1 MKFLIVLF
9 LTIFT
14 FCLTSGQTIFNYDD
28 NLHIFK
34 VYVDSV
40 LSSDGVNYDSNIKL
54 ISVYNKKD
62 NKLLQ
67 TITPPENSFSSLM
80 PKEQIF
86 LLNDFNFDGS
96 TDFMIIQF
104 IPASPNIPYYYWI
117 FNKKDQQ
124 FQRDSTF
131 DEITSPD
138 FDPKQKLIT
147 SFWRANC
154 CDHGLSSY
162 KYIKGKLTLIE
173 ETEVADDMDNP
184 GQQISTKKKFI
195 NGKMKLVERRVE
207 KIKDNK

>member
-131 DEITSPD
+131 DEIT
-138 FDPKQKLIT
+138 
-147 SFWRANC
+147 
-154 CDHGLSSY
+154 
-162 KYIKGKLTLIE
+162 
-173 ETEVADDMDNP
+173 
-184 GQQISTKKKFI
+184 
-195 NGKMKLVERRVE
+195 
-207 KIKDNK
+207 